1 MYNKTQAPSSLKYL
15 KVPGFKFFQPLI
27 YEAKEV
33 IPDRDA
39 VERLQRGEEPIAD
52 YGRVMQA
59 ASGGKLVLLEGP
71 PGSGKST
78 VSRQLCRDW
87 AVCELG
93 TEFDLVVLVPL
104 RELRKKEKVEL
115 VDLLRAAYGLPD
127 GVVECI
133 EAVDGNGVLF
143 ILDGYDEIKSQKEG
157 VIEKLLRKSYLQ
169 HSSVIVTSRGIAAK
183 SLYDKQHLDQRFVIQ
198 GLKKD
203 QIPVFVRYYFRGSE
217 ANATEVQSLLD
228 RLDADPRLIAAC
240 SNTLALSIVCYLHS
254 QQEIIPSTMAGLY
267 GRFLTITLREF
278 VRRSPEPVQL
288 PEIFQK
294 YNRMNILRDL
304 PSILRPGSPFSHLG
318 AVAELALE
326 GILQDKFVF
335 ESSDEMVPKFPEG
348 FDGYGLLDSTV
359 ITDDFG
365 LETKLYRLD
374 FMHLTLQEFMAALL
388 VASWTPENQTT
399 FWKEHFALQ
408 YDGHVLSE
416 DRFLTMFTFYCGL
429 SGLEHKDVRN
439 HLLEEV
445 GNVWRSSEHFGQAP
459 ARIALTSLSHQRTLM
474 RIAVASGNKEF
485 VCCLLSPFGKKV
497 EINVDNIL
505 DRANVVWCLN
515 ACKECFNELLV
526 TYQTSVRTLAE
537 FLSQLRELASLSVLQ
552 LPGMYCSTEHS
563 ESTCSEGRYTTL
575 QWCTCV
581 VCPLPVVCVY
591 TVYCCSVGRQLVPVH
606 VCAQISRALWNFG
619 GNRHI
624 PTRG

>member
-1 MYNKTQAPSSLKYL
+1 MLCVRVTVFPLLSVQPTVESVAVFRERLQDKYYNKTHAPSSL

-27 YEAKEV
+27 YEAKV
-33 IPDRDA
+33 VPDCDV
-39 VERLQRGEEPIAD
+39 VERLQRGEEPMAG

-115 VDLLRAAYGLPD
+115 EDLLRAACWILPD
-127 GVVECI
+127 GVVEYI
-133 EAVDGNGVLF
+133 EEVDGKGVLF
-143 ILDGYDEIKSQKEG
+143 ILDGYDEIKSQTEEVPT
-157 VIEKLLRKSYLQ
+157 VIEDLLRRSYLQ

-183 SLYDKQHLDQRFVIQ
+183 SLYDKQYLDKRFVIQ
-198 GLKKD
+198 GLRED
-203 QIPVFVRYYFRGSE
+203 QIPVFVRYYFGGSKQ
-217 ANATEVQSLLD
+217 NVTEVQPLLD
-228 RLDADPRLIAAC
+228 RLKADPRLTAAC
-240 SNTLALSIVCYLHS
+240 SNTLALTIVCYLYS
-254 QQEIIPSTMAGLY
+254 QREIIPNTMTGLY

-278 VRRSPEPVQL
+278 VDRSPGPVQL
-288 PEIFQK
+288 PETFQK
-294 YNRMNILRDL
+294 YNRTNILRDL
-304 PSILRPGSPFSHLG
+304 PSVLHSGIPFSHLG

-348 FDGYGLLDSTV
+348 FDGYGLLDFTA

-365 LETKLYRLD
+365 LDTKLYRLD

-408 YDGHVLSE
+408 YDGHFVSE

-429 SGLEHKDVRN
+429 SGLEHKGVQD

-445 GNVWRSSEHFGQAP
+445 DNVWRPSYQFEQ
-459 ARIALTSLSHQRTLM
+459 ILLSKTVASIFHQQMEM
-474 RIAVASGNKEF
+474 RIAVASGNKDF
-485 VCCLLSPFGKKV
+485 VCRLLST
-497 EINVDNIL
+497 VDKMVVVYL
-505 DRANVVWCLN
+505 DDVLDSADAVWCIN
-515 ACKECFNELLV
+515 TCKESFEELVV
-526 TYQTSVRTLAE
+526 TTYKIWTSVDTVAK
-537 FLSQLRELASLSVLQ
+537 FLRQLNQLTSLSFLQ
-552 LPGMYCSTEHS
+552 LPGMNCSTEYS
-563 ESTCSEGRYTTL
+563 KSACSEGRYT
-575 QWCTCV
+575 
-581 VCPLPVVCVY
+581 
-591 TVYCCSVGRQLVPVH
+591 
-606 VCAQISRALWNFG
+606 AL
-619 GNRHI
+619 
-624 PTRG
+624 